1 MSEIIKQKPLM
12 FAGVPLVRV
21 VKIGHQW
28 QVQERTSEDTE
39 DWTDIGP
46 TFATSDEALDEA
58 PVLCG
63 F

>member
-21 VKIGHQW
+21 VKIGHRW